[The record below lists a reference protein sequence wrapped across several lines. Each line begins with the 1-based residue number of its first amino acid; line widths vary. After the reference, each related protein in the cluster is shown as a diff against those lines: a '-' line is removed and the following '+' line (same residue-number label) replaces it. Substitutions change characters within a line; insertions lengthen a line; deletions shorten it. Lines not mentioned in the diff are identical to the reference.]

1 MMKVIAI
8 NGSPHKKG
16 NTYIAIKRIADILE
30 KDGIETEIIDVGDNF
45 HSGCVAC
52 GRCRTNGNRCIF
64 NDSVNQILE
73 KMETS
78 AGMIIGSPTYYAGI
92 NGTLKCFL
100 DRLFMAGG
108 PVFRHKVGVG
118 VSAVRRAGATAVV
131 DQINKYFLIS
141 EMVIVG
147 GNYWNMVFGAKEG
160 ECIKDDEGM
169 QNMRILANN
178 MAWLLKIIEANGETR
193 PVGEAKIKTN
203 MIR

>member
-1 MMKVIAI
+1 MKIIAI

-16 NTYIAIKRIADILE
+16 NTYIAIRRIADILE
-30 KDGIETEIIDVGDNF
+30 KEGIETKIVDVGDNF

-64 NDSVNQILE
+64 NDSVNSVLE
-73 KMETS
+73 KMEDA
-78 AGMIIGSPTYYAGI
+78 AGMIIGSPTYYAGM

-100 DRLFMAGG
+100 DRLFMAGS
-108 PVFRHKVGVG
+108 PIFRHKVGVG
-118 VSAVRRAGATAVV
+118 VVAVRRAGALTVF
-131 DQINKYFLIS
+131 DQINKYFSIC
-141 EMVIVG
+141 EMITIG

-169 QNMRILANN
+169 QNMRVLANN
-178 MAWLLKIIEANGETR
+178 MIWLLKTIEASTEKKPSAEN
-193 PVGEAKIKTN
+193 KIKTN